1 MFRWCD
7 SKQRR
12 IDEIVCD
19 QNLSA
24 GTCKRVRDRCM
35 VVRVMNISDEER
47 TKRSE
52 RMKNLKK
59 GGDRN
64 AKD

>member
-7 SKQRR
+7 SKQQR

-19 QNLSA
+19 KNLSA
-24 GTCKRVRDRCM
+24 GTCRRIREKCQ

-47 TKRSE
+47 AKRSE

-59 GGDRN
+59 GGNGDE
-64 AKD
+64 KD

>member
-7 SKQRR
+7 SKGQRM
-12 IDEIVCD
+12 DEIVCD
-19 QNLSA
+19 KNLSA
-24 GTCKRVRDRCM
+24 GTCKRVREKCQ

-47 TKRSE
+47 VKRSE

-59 GGDRN
+59 GGD
-64 AKD
+64 KV